1 MADLEGAKG
10 RLVEALKERTARY
23 WELMKSWYRR
33 RIAKEDFDTKARGF
47 LGDDNVHLHNEFL
60 FAILVK
66 CQTGLQPP
74 ERVVSPPL
82 EPIPY
87 GALDVRQY
95 QKPPTVQVVGRDLD
109 TLLLCSH
116 ELLLPDRPT
125 LHTRMLLLAW
135 EAGLDGVSEE
145 AADLL
150 LLALE
155 NHLKNVLQTLIA
167 HMSTWQTRT
176 GGQFQHSFGNSS
188 SGCGLTRSRCVPE
201 CRYEGDRREAVS
213 AMLAAQSTLSADE
226 GKPISLFHFRDAL
239 MLNRSSI
246 PVHSLLVC
254 NMERALAGMWHPELE
269 EERQRQEVEHWNRT
283 HSLQTGNAPS
293 L

>member
-1 MADLEGAKG
+1 
-10 RLVEALKERTARY
+10 
-23 WELMKSWYRR
+23 
-33 RIAKEDFDTKARGF
+33 
-47 LGDDNVHLHNEFL
+47 
-60 FAILVK
+60 
-66 CQTGLQPP
+66 
-74 ERVVSPPL
+74 
-82 EPIPY
+82 
-87 GALDVRQY
+87 
-95 QKPPTVQVVGRDLD
+95 VVGSDLD

-167 HMSTWQTRT
+167 HVSTWQTRT
-176 GGQFQHSFGNSS
+176 GRQFQHSFGNSS
-188 SGCGLTRSRCVPE
+188 SGCGLTRSHVASQAYCVPE

-226 GKPISLFHFRDAL
+226 GRPISLFHFRDAL
-239 MLNRSSI
+239 TLNRSSI
-246 PVHSLLVC
+246 PVHSLLVF

-283 HSLQTGNAPS
+283 HSLQP